1 MPRHFVTRETSTLS
15 ETRGLVREISPP
27 ITSLNSVV
35 IEPPCSIWDT
45 DVRVDEPINQECV
58 KELLM

>member
-1 MPRHFVTRETSTLS
+1 MPRHYVARETSTLL

-35 IEPPCSIWDT
+35 IEPSCSIWDT
-45 DVRVDEPINQECV
+45 NMGIDEFTN
-58 KELLM
+58 